1 MDYSGKKDIILRLKA
16 LIDSSEFVELT
27 LFKFCK
33 LLKLKVDKASD
44 TN

>member
-27 LFKFCK
+27 LLKFRK
-33 LLKLKVDKASD
+33 LLKLKVNKASD
-44 TN
+44 TS